1 MEIIATYGTVFL
13 VLAVLFGLY
22 MTWGIGAND
31 VANAMGTSVGSGAI
45 TVKQAI
51 VIAAIFEF
59 AGAFL
64 PAVPSPRP
72 SARASSIPR
81 PSPASPEL
89 LVYGM
94 LAALLAAAI
103 WLMIATTRGWPVS
116 TTHSIVGAI
125 VGFAIA
131 GIGMDAVKWDK
142 IGQIAASWVVSP
154 LIGGVIAL
162 LLMLSIR
169 KLILNAD
176 NPFESA
182 KRWGPVYVF
191 LVGWIVSLV
200 TLFKGL
206 KHLDLHLTTPQ
217 SFMAATVIGV
227 LVALV
232 GKWMISRVKVDTAAD
247 KSFHFASVERVF
259 TPMMIFTACAM
270 AFAHGSNDV
279 ANGIGPMA
287 AVVSIIQSGGEVAQK
302 ASTPLWISVG
312 GWCSVSSSGLATMG
326 YRVMQTIGTR
336 ITELTPTR
344 GFCATLAAASTVVL
358 ASKTGLPVS
367 TTHIAVGAVMG
378 VGLARGIGALDLARD
393 RQYRHLLGRDLAGR
407 RDTWPRCSST
417 CSGSSSV
424 EPTPMGLGRRAG
436 TIRPESRRRPGM
448 VRPGTTPGRHHAG
461 QSGHDQPSAK
471 VFPDSSSSRS
481 PTCEPTARCRWPN
494 PCASIR
500 SSSPVRRAPASRP
513 LCVSWAAGRRRAMST
528 WL

>member
-1 MEIIATYGTVFL
+1 
-13 VLAVLFGLY
+13 
-22 MTWGIGAND
+22 
-31 VANAMGTSVGSGAI
+31 
-45 TVKQAI
+45 
-51 VIAAIFEF
+51 
-59 AGAFL
+59 
-64 PAVPSPRP
+64 
-72 SARASSIPR
+72 
-81 PSPASPEL
+81 
-89 LVYGM
+89 
-94 LAALLAAAI
+94 LLAAAI

-142 IGQIAASWVVSP
+142 ISQIAASWVVSP

-176 NPFESA
+176 NPFQSA

-227 LVALV
+227 LVAFV

-247 KSFHFASVERVF
+247 KNFHFASVERVF

-302 ASTPLWISVG
+302 ASTPLWILLVG
-312 GWCSVSSSGLATMG
+312 GLGIVVGLATMG

-378 VGLARGIGALDLARD
+378 VGLARGIGALDLRVIGNIVISWVVTLPA
-393 RQYRHLLGRDLAGR
+393 GAILAALFFYLFR
-407 RDTWPRCSST
+407 FIFS
-417 CSGSSSV
+417 
-424 EPTPMGLGRRAG
+424 
-436 TIRPESRRRPGM
+436 
-448 VRPGTTPGRHHAG
+448 
-461 QSGHDQPSAK
+461 
-471 VFPDSSSSRS
+471 
-481 PTCEPTARCRWPN
+481 
-494 PCASIR
+494 
-500 SSSPVRRAPASRP
+500 
-513 LCVSWAAGRRRAMST
+513 
-528 WL
+528 